1 MRGADL
7 ARRSSLH
14 AMSTTLTSQ
23 LADLGDAARAFV
35 DRAPLGNFIAGEF
48 TSASETFTTLDP
60 STGAPI
66 TEIAAP
72 RSVMAM
78 SGARKVRQ
86 TEMPEARMTVSSRR
100 ACRSSSPMIAPSS
113 SVTGRVFSVHSE
125 ADATIATIP
134 G

>member
-66 TEIAAP
+66 TEIAVA
-72 RSVMAM
+72 SQEDIDQAVA
-78 SGARKVRQ
+78 SARAALGGEWGKLTGLQRGVLDKIAKA
-86 TEMPEARMTVSSRR
+86 ELRR
-100 ACRSSSPMIAPSS
+100 KPCR
-113 SVTGRVFSVHSE
+113 
-125 ADATIATIP
+125 
-134 G
+134 